1 MRLRLEPTTNFDELV
16 KMKESFKCFALLV
29 TDKKESSRLDD
40 IDEDA
45 MQETF
50 YDIYVSYL
58 IFYLRL
64 ILSFAIANILFKK

>member
-1 MRLRLEPTTNFDELV
+1 MFCSV
-16 KMKESFKCFALLV
+16 A
-29 TDKKESSRLDD
+29 DKKSSRLDD

-45 MQETF
+45 IQETL